1 MKKIGVVTYC
11 EYGSYGSILQTIGLK
26 NTLLELG
33 NESFVIIDRPAPAA
47 NRKRTTL
54 FTKNPK
60 QLFKNIYQRFIWKKL
75 QKKYVNTLEFIKTN
89 VDVLYYNDSSTLAK
103 NCPKADYYIA
113 GSDQIWHP
121 VKCSSTFFLDF
132 LPNDIKKISY
142 AASMGVTEIPEKNKG
157 RFFEYIKKFDAI
169 SVREK
174 DMLPILQAH
183 TDKTVAVYIDPVFLR
198 AKEEWRTYS
207 KTYPIKK
214 PYILLYTIYWD
225 KKLNNKL
232 KKLRKESKI
241 DIVAVCD
248 SFSYVYANHRIYDA
262 DPAQFLWLVD
272 NAEAVVTSSF
282 HGVAFS
288 LIFNKK
294 LAAIINPK
302 APSRIESLL
311 DTLGYSNNSIVDVL
325 KESDLEYAV
334 VNERIAEEKNKS
346 LKYLTKELTDE

>member
-26 NTLLELG
+26 NTLSGLG
-33 NESFVIIDRPAPAA
+33 KESFVIIDRPAPAA
-47 NRKRTTL
+47 YRKKPTF

-60 QLFKNIYQRFIWKKL
+60 QLLKNIYQRFIWGKL
-75 QKKYVNTLEFIKTN
+75 QKKYNETLEFIKTN
-89 VDVLYYNDSSTLAK
+89 VDVLYYNDRTTLEK
-103 NCPKADYYIA
+103 NCPVADYYVA

-132 LPNDIKKISY
+132 LPNGTKKISY
-142 AASMGVTEIPEKNKG
+142 AASMGVTAIPEQNKE
-157 RFFEYIKKFDAI
+157 RFFEYIKKFDSI

-183 TDKTVAVYIDPVFLR
+183 TDKNILVHIDPVFLR
-198 AKEEWRTYS
+198 SKEEWRTYS
-207 KTYPIKK
+207 KVYPIKK
-214 PYILLYTIYWD
+214 PYILLYTIYWN
-225 KKLNNKL
+225 KKLNKEL
-232 KKLRKESKI
+232 KKLRKRSKV
-241 DIVAVCD
+241 DIVAICD
-248 SFSYVYANHRIYDA
+248 GFSCVYANHRVYDA

-294 LAAIINPK
+294 LSAIINPT
-302 APSRIESLL
+302 APSRIKSLL
-311 DTLGYSNNSIVDVL
+311 ETLGYSNNRIVDVL
-325 KESDLEYAV
+325 KASEEYAV
-334 VNERIAEEKNKS
+334 VNQRIKEEQNKS
-346 LKYLTKELTDE
+346 LNYLTKELADE